1 MRQKKRDKE
10 NRIYLIIISLVIA
23 LFCSSGCSDQK
34 NEALSKEKEQATTQT
49 VDEVKKEP
57 EKVVY
62 KEEVYG
68 DTEIFNKPRLQFA
81 WQAPMEEDQT
91 IWSTYLD
98 GSDLR
103 RVLSP
108 ELLFKEGGI
117 IRHLP
122 IRSPDNRFLAV
133 SLTTSEVMGTVKAL
147 YDLKEKTVTELGRGA
162 FVPHFQWTADSKNL
176 FYYNEGEFWKYNV
189 KTKKNSKMPT
199 LYSIGFYILNDDRFV
214 ALHSDS
220 YSVHSKDGKE
230 IFRKE
235 ITGGGIAPNC
245 HAVSRDGSLIFCLIT
260 YNRKGFDIIFKLN
273 NPDEIIFKSFDTNIS
288 NPVFG
293 PENKKLYF
301 SQGVVESLDLETK
314 EVKRVF
320 GLPQRPIWDLTIISK
335 YSTTE

>member
-49 VDEVKKEP
+49 VAEVKKEP

-62 KEEVYG
+62 KQEVYG
-68 DTEIFNKPRLQFA
+68 DPEIFNKPRLQFA

-122 IRSPDNRFLAV
+122 IRSPDNRYLAV
-133 SLTTSEVMGTVKAL
+133 SLSTSEVMGTVKAL
-147 YDLKEKTVTELGRGA
+147 YDLKEKTVTELGQGA
-162 FVPHFQWTADSKNL
+162 FVPHFQWTADSMNL
-176 FYYNEGEFWKYNV
+176 YYYNEGGFWKYHV
-189 KTKKNSKMPT
+189 KTKKNRKMPT

-220 YSVHSKDGKE
+220 YSVHAQDGKE
-230 IFRKE
+230 RFRKE
-235 ITGGGIAPNC
+235 ITGGGISTYAQ
-245 HAVSRDGSLIFCLIT
+245 AVSHDGSMIFLHIDG
-260 YNRKGFDIIFKLN
+260 NKKPFNIIFDLN
-273 NPDEIIFKSFDTNIS
+273 NLDKVIFKSFEINIA

-293 PENKKLYF
+293 PKNKKLYF
-301 SQGVVESLDLETK
+301 SQGIVESLDLETK
-314 EVKRVF
+314 EIQRVF
-320 GLPQRPIWDLTIISK
+320 DLPERPISDLSILNGIK
-335 YSTTE
+335 K